1 MSPQE
6 KSSGYATKRL
16 PGAILVLSLVS
27 SIATAQSV
35 TPQAPHGDDEKHSE
49 LIHWTEVLNRIVF
62 EAKTL
67 PNTADRPEVLI
78 AIADAFWDLDKK
90 KSRELFSLAVDQA
103 LSVESRRVR
112 NLSLRRLMVAA
123 AKRDLD
129 LAKDLAKRLQEKDD
143 SEAGVQT
150 LTAASDLVDI
160 DVKAAEALALANTSN
175 GPSFET
181 ASLIF
186 ELHKQSPAAAGRVYL
201 AYLASLHDDDPSQ
214 LLWLAGYPFG
224 FHEALGGSI
233 EPLQLIGVF
242 GLTSSGLSA
251 NSALAQAFLSTATRT
266 IERILRQSSA
276 LPPQQAET
284 YKALAFFTL
293 SYLSPQ
299 VERYRPDLAPRWL
312 SLQQSVGAG
321 LDFRRRAQILK
332 KVATIAASRAQ
343 AGTRTDEQKLTS
355 GEELLADVEKLS
367 SCQRDLSYARAAL
380 HSSYR
385 SDFKKALSL
394 VESVSDLKLRSNAL
408 QFLFFDISLSVTSPR
423 ASGNLDEG
431 LAYAQ
436 RVDTPEHRSFLY
448 LKLAE
453 FAARDDRGRARVI
466 LNDVLKIC
474 DRIED
479 QSFQAALLF
488 AASLQLL
495 KLETPLPE
503 IFPIMEKAIHL
514 LSNDKQVRIDQIS
527 LVRRLEMMGCD
538 GSTPQWYGDF
548 NNLGQFNV
556 IETLVQI
563 SEIDAGV
570 AEQLASDLPTGSNQI
585 RSLAAVATAQI
596 KRLQRR

>member
-1 MSPQE
+1 MSPLK
-6 KSSGYATKRL
+6 KSIGYATSRL
-16 PGAILVLSLVS
+16 TGAILALSLVC

-35 TPQAPHGDDEKHSE
+35 TSQGRPASDENHSE
-49 LIHWTEVLNRIVF
+49 LIHWTEVLNRIAF
-62 EAKTL
+62 DAKTL
-67 PNTADRPEVLI
+67 PNPADRPEALI

-90 KSRELFSLAVDQA
+90 KSRELFILAVDQA
-103 LSVESRRVR
+103 LSIESRKVR
-112 NLSLRRLMVAA
+112 DLLLRRLMIAA
-123 AKRDLD
+123 AKRDSE
-129 LAKDLAKRLQEKDD
+129 LAKDLAKQLQLKDD
-143 SEAGVQT
+143 SEASVQS

-160 DVKAAEALALANTSN
+160 DVKAAEALALINTSN

-186 ELHKQSPAAAGRVYL
+186 ELHKQSPAAAGRVYA
-201 AYLASLHDDDPSQ
+201 AYLASLREDDPSQ

-233 EPLQLIGVF
+233 EPSQLIGVF
-242 GLTSSGLSA
+242 GLSSSGLSA
-251 NSALAQAFLSTATRT
+251 NPSLAQAFLSTATRT
-266 IERILRQSSA
+266 IERMLRQSSA
-276 LPPQQAET
+276 MPPQQAET
-284 YKALAFFTL
+284 YKALAFFIL

-299 VERYRPDLAPRWL
+299 VERYRSDLASRWL

-321 LDFRRRAQILK
+321 IDFRRRAEILK
-332 KVATIAASRAQ
+332 QVATIAASRAQ
-343 AGTRTDEQKLTS
+343 ADTRTDDQKFTS

-367 SCQRDLSYARAAL
+367 SCQRDLSYTRAAL

-385 SDFKKALSL
+385 ADFKKALSL
-394 VESVSDLKLRSNAL
+394 ADSVSDLKLRSNAL
-408 QFLFFDISLSVTSPR
+408 QYLFFDISLAVTSPR

-436 RVDTPEHRSFLY
+436 RVDTPDQRGFLY

-453 FAARDDRGRARVI
+453 FAARENRDRARVI

-488 AASLQLL
+488 AASLHLI
-495 KLETPLPE
+495 KLGAPLPE
-503 IFPIMEKAIHL
+503 IFPILEKAIHL

-527 LVRRLEMMGCD
+527 LVRRLEMMDCD
-538 GSTPQWYGDF
+538 SRTPQWYGDF

-563 SEIDAGV
+563 SEIDAGM

>member
-1 MSPQE
+1 MSPRK
-6 KSSGYATKRL
+6 KSNGNVNRL
-16 PGAILVLSLVS
+16 LGAILVLSLVS

-35 TPQAPHGDDEKHSE
+35 TTQATLADQQKNSE
-49 LIHWTEVLNRIVF
+49 LIHWTEVLNRIAF

-67 PNTADRPEVLI
+67 PNAADRPEALT
-78 AIADAFWDLDKK
+78 AIADAFWDVDKK

-103 LSVESRRVR
+103 LSLESRRVR
-112 NLSLRRLMVAA
+112 DLSLRRLMIAA
-123 AKRDLD
+123 ARRDLD
-129 LAKDLAKRLQEKDD
+129 LAKDLAKRLQLKED
-143 SEAGVQT
+143 SEASIQS
-150 LTAASDLVDI
+150 LTAAGDLVDI
-160 DVKAAEALALANTSN
+160 DVKAAEALALVNTSH

-186 ELHKQSPAAAGRVYL
+186 ELHKQSPAAAARVYV
-201 AYLASLHDDDPSQ
+201 AYLASLHEDDPSQ

-233 EPLQLIGVF
+233 EPSQLIGVF
-242 GLTSSGLSA
+242 GLSSSGLNPNA
-251 NSALAQAFLSTATRT
+251 ALADAFLSMATRT
-266 IERILRQSSA
+266 IERILRQTSA
-276 LPPQQAET
+276 MPPQQAET
-284 YKALAFFTL
+284 YKALAFFMLT
-293 SYLSPQ
+293 YLSPQ
-299 VERYRPDLAPRWL
+299 VERYRSDLTSRWL

-321 LDFRRRAQILK
+321 IDFRRRAEIVN

-343 AGTRTDEQKLTS
+343 ANTRTDEQKFIS
-355 GEELLADVEKLS
+355 SEQLLADVEKQS

-380 HSSYR
+380 NSSYR
-385 SDFKKALSL
+385 LDFKKAVGLA
-394 VESVSDLKLRSNAL
+394 ESVSDLKLRSNAL

-423 ASGNLDEG
+423 TSGNLDEG

-436 RVDTPEHRSFLY
+436 RVDTPEQRGFLY

-453 FAARDDRGRARVI
+453 FAARQDRDRARVI

-495 KLETPLPE
+495 KIETPLPE
-503 IFPIMEKAIHL
+503 IFPILEKAIHL

-527 LVRRLEMMGCD
+527 LVRRLEMMSCD
-538 GSTPQWYGDF
+538 AGTPQWYGDS

-596 KRLQRR
+596 KRLQRK